1 MNAWL
6 AIFIGG
12 GVGSVLRFAVS
23 RVLLLVQTKPPFPWL
38 CGGFSTMSTFSYENY
53 LLIRNGLFG
62 FAMINVLLTV
72 TLGIMLFYF
81 FARTP

>member
-1 MNAWL
+1 
-6 AIFIGG
+6 
-12 GVGSVLRFAVS
+12 
-23 RVLLLVQTKPPFPWL
+23 
-38 CGGFSTMSTFSYENY
+38 MSTFSYENY

-81 FARTP
+81 FAHTP